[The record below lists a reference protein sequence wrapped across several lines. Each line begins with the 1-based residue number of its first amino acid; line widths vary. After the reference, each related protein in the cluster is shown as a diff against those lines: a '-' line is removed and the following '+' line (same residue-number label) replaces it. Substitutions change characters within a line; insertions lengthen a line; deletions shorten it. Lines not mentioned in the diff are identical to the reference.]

1 MFKVY
6 TIEHFD
12 RELKKL
18 LKKYPSIVTDLRKLG
33 ESLTENPFQGKQL
46 GKDCYK
52 VRMAISSKGQGKSG
66 GARVI
71 ICVKIS
77 AEAVTL
83 LSIYDKSA
91 QSDISDK
98 VLIQLLKESGLL

>member
-18 LKKYPSIVTDLRKLG
+18 LKKYPSLAADLREMGK
-33 ESLTENPFQGKQL
+33 SLAENPFQGKQL

-83 LSIYDKSA
+83 LPIYDKSA
-91 QSDISDK
+91 QSDIPDK
-98 VLIQLLKESGLL
+98 LLIQLLKDSGLL